1 MEVGAAGRTDGGG
14 DTDVQRRQ
22 CSPLLFEAL
31 LPHARHLCTDMFG
44 NYLLQ
49 VLFEASDLMQRGKL
63 LEIMAEDVAEAACQ
77 SVAAYTYQNVL
88 RMSVEDVAMGRV
100 VVARLERERKDA
112 TGERKASESKEQHQR
127 SPSPSPSPQGGPQ
140 GGKKNRRRKGG
151 KGKKAAKTGS
161 DDGSADG
168 KGEEEEGGGGPSVAL
183 STTTSSSPPSA
194 SPTPRD
200 DAVLGALRAGLA
212 CLEDGLK
219 KVMASL
225 ALALPKMAQD
235 TNYTQSIVL
244 VQKSAALLPP
254 RYVFQ
259 LKTGLYL

>member
-1 MEVGAAGRTDGGG
+1 
-14 DTDVQRRQ
+14 
-22 CSPLLFEAL
+22 
-31 LPHARHLCTDMFG
+31 MFG

-100 VVARLERERKDA
+100 VVARLGREREDA
-112 TGERKASESKEQHQR
+112 TGENKASESKEQHQR
-127 SPSPSPSPQGGPQ
+127 SPSPSQQGGPQGGPQ

-151 KGKKAAKTGS
+151 KGKKTAKTGS

-168 KGEEEEGGGGPSVAL
+168 KGGEEEGGGGPSVAL
-183 STTTSSSPPSA
+183 SASSSSPPSA

-200 DAVLGALRAGLA
+200 DAILGALQAGLA
-212 CLEDGLK
+212 CLEDGLRA
-219 KVMASL
+219 VMASL
-225 ALALPKMAQD
+225 ALDLPKMAQD

-259 LKTGLYL
+259 LKTGGEGGGGGLF